1 MSSLKRELDKI
12 FGPEEGASITL
23 AHIKQLLKS
32 AWQGDICGNEEEE
45 GLRPLCWRV
54 LLGLLSSSSK
64 SLWVSELEEMVT
76 QYDHVKDQVMPSI
89 DKVKV
94 DPLSALSDG
103 ETISEEWALFYQ
115 NVELINFINGDLDR
129 LYLNGVE
136 ENFFQRK
143 FMRSILLSNLFIW
156 ASEHGH
162 LSYRQ
167 GMHEIC
173 GIVLYVV
180 YAEYEAWQRAKEND
194 EGLESYYLAS
204 SFTEE
209 KIEAYTYAIF
219 NRIMMEL
226 EPLYDPLPVAGAE
239 NMPFIVQYCTKIQE
253 HYLRILDPQLCSH
266 LEEVYIQAQL
276 YGLRWAR
283 LLLGREFT
291 VQPPPPALH
300 QPPPSTPASLTH
312 SHHQHP
318 AGSGLLKLWDFMFA
332 SCYDLESGTNLDN
345 AYLDD
350 EDIMPNIYSVLA
362 TVRAGGFTKE
372 ANQNKRA
379 IVRPNNN
386 SGSGNTT
393 SSTSSSVGEGE
404 GKVGG
409 GGGGGM
415 GGISSP
421 VRLQR
426 IDHHPLAPENHN
438 IVQQATSQKVV
449 YVCTPL
455 LGALGDFMLAMLIQI
470 RHLLLR
476 GDQTEVMANL
486 MHYPQQP
493 IGPILET
500 ADMIRRG
507 VIIRD
512 LTTQGSV
519 GLEVDFDLPTA
530 GSGNGGTGGSGGRG
544 GGGGSG
550 NAGRGLRRASAA
562 VQSQQAIQ
570 SVGKRVT
577 EGLSSIKLGIS
588 DLLSSM
594 AAGNPAQNN
603 NSEGGAAGGGG
614 DISYGSLYGSSGG
627 DDIVTMGSTS
637 SPKGNT
643 VPTTPAPPTPGLG
656 SRGVS
661 IDKGVS
667 NQNTVTSSDGGGGGG
682 GNVASH
688 PLAGGHQEIHE
699 VFQEKHE
706 VVRHEE
712 NPLIAFQRQQA
723 AKTANQLD
731 LQAIYGKGGGGGGL
745 VVGEG
750 GGTSPTPPPPATTP
764 GGGGGIL
771 RRQSSAIITPPPPPS
786 PANTTSGDVVVHNQG
801 NPMRNKDLL
810 KAMPTAV
817 IHLPGS
823 AGSAGTAENL
833 KLISATTPR
842 SVNPLSRSANA
853 SSSGGSTT
861 PRSVNRKGSVIS
873 ASTGSVGGGGGVGGS
888 DGGDHRGNYGVSQS
902 NEASGSFSAPRKDS
916 TSSNN
921 SSSGGGGGGSGSS
934 GGAGA
939 GGMRGFLSKTNWF
952 SSSSSSSLASPSRH
966 TKTSPGSGS
975 GGGGGGGGGSSGS
988 SNGQDRKDRQ
998 SIGGVGLNVF
1008 HQDNSHPGANGSSS
1022 SSFDLSLA
1030 STGVGDRLLEL
1041 AATLSTFAKLYPHPN
1056 EEEAEHEDENDLRP
1070 SCRNTVY
1077 TAGGAGG
1084 GGEGNVYR
1092 TQNVY
1097 EDLCNRLALLSD
1109 VLVGQKTIVDYD
1121 QRYGNVELPL
1131 PPPPATTTSA
1141 VSTNEEVSFMSPLK
1155 ESSGHD

>member
-32 AWQGDICGNEEEE
+32 AWQ
-45 GLRPLCWRV
+45 
-54 LLGLLSSSSK
+54 GLLSSSSK

-771 RRQSSAIITPPPPPS
+771 RRQSSAIITPPPS

-934 GGAGA
+934 G
-939 GGMRGFLSKTNWF
+939 
-952 SSSSSSSLASPSRH
+952 
-966 TKTSPGSGS
+966 
-975 GGGGGGGGGSSGS
+975 
-988 SNGQDRKDRQ
+988 DRKDRQ

-1131 PPPPATTTSA
+1131 PPPPPATTTTA